1 MVSHLKYNVI
11 GAVRPKDG
19 KFSSLI
25 MPEMNIDIFQIFIKH
40 MQRYSKNKK
49 MVMVLDNASWHI
61 TSKINWGR
69 IKPFFLPP
77 YSPDYNPIERISD

>member
-1 MVSHLKYNVI
+1 
-11 GAVRPKDG
+11 
-19 KFSSLI
+19 
-25 MPEMNIDIFQIFIKH
+25 MNIDIFQIFIKH

-77 YSPDYNPIERISD
+77 IRLKEFG